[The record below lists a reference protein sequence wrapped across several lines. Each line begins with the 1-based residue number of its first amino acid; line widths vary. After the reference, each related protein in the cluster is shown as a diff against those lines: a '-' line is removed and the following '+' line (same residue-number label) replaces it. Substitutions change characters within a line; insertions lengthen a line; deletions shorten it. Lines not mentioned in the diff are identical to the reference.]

1 MENEVQEVTRN
12 DAMVAPGF
20 DSLNSFELIQSVA
33 KVFCN
38 STIAPE
44 TFRGEKNFGNCV
56 IAVEMAK
63 RMNVSPLLLM
73 QNMYIVHGNPAF
85 SSKFLISTFNMCGR
99 YSSIKYRE
107 TGKRGTPTWG
117 CVAYTTE
124 KATGEIV
131 EGPEVTIAMANAEGW
146 SAKSGS
152 KWKTMPEQMLR
163 YRAAAFMIRTV
174 APELSMGYLTVDE
187 VHDTINVTPR
197 AVVEKPVEEIR
208 HKANVEEL
216 VPQITEPQK
225 AAQAMQSEAPKGKVA
240 VPKAPQANA
249 AEEDQGAIEGPGF

>member
-1 MENEVQEVTRN
+1 M
-12 DAMVAPGF
+12 
-20 DSLNSFELIQSVA
+20 A

-131 EGPEVTIAMANAEGW
+131 EGPEVTIAMADAEGW

-197 AVVEKPVEEIR
+197 EVVEKPVEEIR
-208 HKANVEEL
+208 HKANTEEL
-216 VPQITEPQK
+216 VPQIAEPQK
-225 AAQAMQSEAPKGKVA
+225 AAQAMKMEVSKETVA
-240 VPKAPQANA
+240 VPKATQEKA
-249 AEEDQGAIEGPGF
+249 ADDAHGALAEPGF